1 MNRPHQRTRA
11 AIFAH
16 PLRHGVRAAEV
27 GALCEALGAEVVSDG
42 DRRLRIRLPGGEET
56 WIRIGEGLHHPD
68 LDPDALLRVRHLLEA
83 AGVGLDH
90 PCADEP
96 VARGDRSLRL
106 VLHLSHHATE
116 VFRLVP
122 GQDGDAVE
130 HTVLQPHGIWGSGEN
145 LTHRHDRDLAGQ
157 RAPLDR
163 DYLDRI
169 TAAIATAEAVLLLGH
184 GTGESDLRQV
194 LLQHLQTHRPDL
206 LDRIVAEVTVDGSAL
221 GPDGLLAVARRH
233 FGNLPPRRTLVQ
245 PGLEP
250 GQP

>member
-1 MNRPHQRTRA
+1 MNRQHQRTLE

-122 GQDGDAVE
+122 SQDGDAVE